1 MVLDGLPR
9 ATHEVNRQRKR
20 VALVRGP
27 VTLGALVV
35 SFPLDPARTSSFDLG
50 PAEATTA
57 VLLLHGFTGSPWEV
71 RPLAESLA
79 DRGFFV
85 RAPRLPGHGTTP
97 EDMLWVTWRE
107 WLSAAEASLDSL
119 SRFPRVCVAG
129 LSMGG
134 LLGLLL
140 AERHGARVSKL
151 VLMAPVMRVQ
161 HRVGRVLERLGRGAV
176 RGFAA
181 RWLEKT
187 TTDLEDDAAR
197 AQSPVLPR
205 YPLGRLLDLFELQR
219 LARRAAPRVT
229 SPTLIAAAVHDHVVQ
244 FESLERLHADMPGSR
259 FLVLQR
265 GFHILPHDV
274 DRARLTAEVAEFID
288 EP

>member
-1 MVLDGLPR
+1 M
-9 ATHEVNRQRKR
+9 
-20 VALVRGP
+20 
-27 VTLGALVV
+27 

-50 PAEATTA
+50 PSDATTA

-79 DRGFFV
+79 ARGFFV
-85 RAPRLPGHGTTP
+85 RAPRLPGHGAVP
-97 EDMLWVTWRE
+97 EDMLWVTWRD
-107 WLSAAEASLDSL
+107 WLAAAESAFDSL
-119 SRFPRVCVAG
+119 SRFPRVCIAG

-134 LLGLLL
+134 LLGLVV
-140 AERHGARVSKL
+140 AERHGARASKL
-151 VLMAPVMRVQ
+151 VLLAPAMRVQ
-161 HRVGRVLERLGRGAV
+161 QRAGRLLEWLGPGV
-176 RGFAA
+176 VQGFAA

-187 TTDLEDDAAR
+187 TSDLEDEAAR

-229 SPTLIAAAVHDHVVQ
+229 APTLIAAAVQDHVVQ
-244 FESLERLHADMPGSR
+244 FQSIEALHADMPGSR

-265 GFHILPHDV
+265 GFHILPHDA
-274 DRARLTAEVAEFID
+274 DRARLAAEVAEFID
-288 EP
+288 DP

>member
-1 MVLDGLPR
+1 MNPPK
-9 ATHEVNRQRKR
+9 RKR
-20 VALVRGP
+20 VALARGP
-27 VTLGALVV
+27 VTIDALVV

-50 PAEATTA
+50 PPDASTA

-79 DRGFFV
+79 ARGFFV

-107 WLSAAEASLDSL
+107 WLAAAEAAFDSL
-119 SRFPRVCVAG
+119 TRFPRVCIAG

-161 HRVGRVLERLGRGAV
+161 RRAGRLLERLGPGPLQ
-176 RGFAA
+176 GFAA
-181 RWLEKT
+181 KWLEKT

-219 LARRAAPRVT
+219 LARRAAPRVMA
-229 SPTLIAAAVHDHVVQ
+229 PTFIAAAVQDHVVQ
-244 FESLERLHADMPGSR
+244 LESIEALHADMPGSR

-265 GFHILPHDV
+265 GFHILTHDV